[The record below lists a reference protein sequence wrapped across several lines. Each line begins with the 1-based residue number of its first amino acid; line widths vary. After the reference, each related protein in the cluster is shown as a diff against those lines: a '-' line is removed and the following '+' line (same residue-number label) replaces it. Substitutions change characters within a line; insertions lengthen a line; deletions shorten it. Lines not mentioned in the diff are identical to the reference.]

1 MKTKLNLQGKRFH
14 HVCTLQNTCR
24 PHVTKTIKRHY
35 VHIWIF
41 LAETFGARKKALARS
56 KRLRLAGSHKS
67 NLPPDS
73 TWSLSDGILS
83 SSHILSPRF
92 SLKLRTI
99 EGNSIGKA
107 PSATNFRKRVQNPQ
121 KMYPNPDTML

>member
-41 LAETFGARKKALARS
+41 LAETFGARKKGSGSFKKAQAR
-56 KRLRLAGSHKS
+56 RLAGSHK
-67 NLPPDS
+67 D
-73 TWSLSDGILS
+73 T
-83 SSHILSPRF
+83 PRGRCLTA
-92 SLKLRTI
+92 S
-99 EGNSIGKA
+99 
-107 PSATNFRKRVQNPQ
+107 
-121 KMYPNPDTML
+121 